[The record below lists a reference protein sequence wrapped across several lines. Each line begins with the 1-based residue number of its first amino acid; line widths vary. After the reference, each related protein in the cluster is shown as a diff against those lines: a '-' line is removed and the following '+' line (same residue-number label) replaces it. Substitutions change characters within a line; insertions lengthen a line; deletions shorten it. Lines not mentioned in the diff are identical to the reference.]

1 MGFGDEMDEYYDEI
15 FSEKCYY
22 QLIVPTGTY
31 SADNIFGLMWEMTK
45 HRFWHWR
52 KGHGWMD

>member
-1 MGFGDEMDEYYDEI
+1 MACKNNCKTTSKYTLMVDNGAY
-15 FSEKCYY
+15 FSDS
-22 QLIVPTGTY
+22 L
-31 SADNIFGLMWEMTK
+31 FGLFWEMAK

>member
-1 MGFGDEMDEYYDEI
+1 MKEI
-15 FSEKCYY
+15 DIDTTQCKYTLLVGEGVYF
-22 QLIVPTGTY
+22 
-31 SADNIFGLMWEMTK
+31 ADSLFGLFWEMTK

>member
-1 MGFGDEMDEYYDEI
+1 MACKNNCKTTSKYTLMMDKGAY
-15 FSEKCYY
+15 FSDS
-22 QLIVPTGTY
+22 L
-31 SADNIFGLMWEMTK
+31 FGLFWEMTR

>member
-1 MGFGDEMDEYYDEI
+1 MEEI
-15 FSEKCYY
+15 DIDSAQCKYTLLVDTGVYFSNSIC
-22 QLIVPTGTY
+22 
-31 SADNIFGLMWEMTK
+31 GLLWEMMT